1 MPNKLDIDEKLLRK
15 LAEILTETGLTE
27 IEYEAGDQRIRV
39 ARGAVAVASH
49 HAPLAHAP
57 LAHTP
62 AASSQAPAAAKVGDA
77 PGTIKSPMVGT
88 VYVASEPGKPPFVKV
103 GDRVREGQTLLIIEA
118 MKVMNSLPS
127 PRAGTV
133 SAVLVS
139 GGQPVEYGE
148 PLLVIE

>member
-39 ARGAVAVASH
+39 ARGAPPAAVHH
-49 HAPLAHAP
+49 HAPAAHAV
-57 LAHTP
+57 
-62 AASSQAPAAAKVGDA
+62 AAVSAPAAAPAKAGDA

-88 VYVASEPGKPPFVKV
+88 VYIASEPGKPPFVKV
-103 GDRVREGQTLLIIEA
+103 GDKVREGQTLLIIEA

-133 SAVLVS
+133 TAVLVS
-139 GGQPVEYGE
+139 DGQPVEYGE